1 MNIRDIQAE
10 IRSVAERMQRLEDY
24 WKSLCL
30 MEQDWYMS
38 SRHTV
43 SGADKALESE
53 GQQAISEEHERRR
66 IN

>member
-10 IRSVAERMQRLEDY
+10 IRSVSERMQRLEDY

-30 MEQDWYMS
+30 MEQEWYMS

-43 SGADKALESE
+43 NGVDKALESE
-53 GQQAISEEHERRR
+53 GQQAINEEHERRS

>member
-10 IRSVAERMQRLEDY
+10 IRSVTERIQKLQDY

-43 SGADKALESE
+43 SGADEALESE
-53 GQQAISEEHERRR
+53 GQQAIEEEHERRS
-66 IN
+66 IT

>member
-10 IRSVAERMQRLEDY
+10 ICSVKERMQKLEDY

-43 SGADKALESE
+43 SGADEAFVSE
-53 GQQAISEEHERRR
+53 VQQAINEEHERR
-66 IN
+66 IIT

>member
-1 MNIRDIQAE
+1 
-10 IRSVAERMQRLEDY
+10 
-24 WKSLCL
+24 